1 MGRHGELKKKSRVL
15 KWLKRIVVSGL
26 VAGFACFLFFFSYLM
41 GLEEWKE
48 FDPKDIGEMQQT
60 LLIYDADNTE
70 TVALHGLQNR
80 VYVTIDKIPD
90 HVKNAF
96 LAVEDSRFYE
106 HNGVD
111 IVRIAGAFLEDLKNG
126 NLSQG
131 ASTISQQLVKLTCLT
146 GVKTISRKLQE
157 AVMAYELEQVYTKDQ
172 ILEMYL
178 NYIYFGNGAYGIEA
192 AAKVYFGKTAQTL
205 SISQA
210 AMLAGVIKSP
220 TNYAPHLHMDRS
232 LKRRDLV
239 ISLMA
244 DQGFITPE
252 QETQAK
258 AEKITLAPEVETKFD
273 YFTDMVLCEAE
284 DVLNL
289 ETEELLASGYRIYTT
304 LDQDLQNEVNKVFA
318 DNANFPENAADG
330 EPCQTAFVILDSKT
344 SEIRTIMGGRQYETR
359 RGLNRVLDMKRQ
371 PGSTIKPVLVY
382 APAMEKL
389 NYSPAT
395 LVLDEKGDFNGY
407 VPKNF
412 SDSYAGWV
420 TVREA
425 LASSLNLPA
434 VRTLQAVGVETA
446 KLYASRVG
454 IPFEPQDTGLTLA
467 LGGFTKGVTPLSLC
481 NAFTPFANGGYY
493 SYPSCISR
501 IEDAR
506 GNVVYER
513 PQTKTSVLSEDTA
526 FLMASMLE
534 STVQDGTARRMK
546 IEGVSLAAKTGTS
559 GSDNISGN
567 KDAWTVAFNPD
578 YTICCWMGFDSTDE
592 AHCLPATVTGGTYP
606 ALLVRQVYA
615 YLYSHQAAP
624 AFVQPDGVVEAK
636 IDKKSLLAEDEPR
649 LASAFTPA
657 DQTLEEYFM
666 EDDAPTQISTYWTV
680 PQAPNDLSVTSGEG
694 GYPQISFTPIESY
707 VIYRLMRTDIATNQT
722 VKVGEY
728 TGSRDKVYL
737 HDDTAHYG
745 HTYQYYVLPVHP
757 EIEVDGQ
764 SLTGTES
771 ARKEIA
777 LHKEEDYMP

>member
-344 SEIRTIMGGRQYETR
+344 SEIRAIMGGRQYETR

-526 FLMASMLE
+526 FLMASVLE

-578 YTICCWMGFDSTDE
+578 YTVCCWMGFDSTDE